1 MINPPSAFDDIIAA
15 KLNSERRRVS
25 HSRPLNIAV
34 LGPNLANTDDSGTR
48 KRKQIFDALK
58 SDGHHPFFPET
69 YIDTNQPS
77 DTWIEQERV
86 ILSDPAV
93 DLVVILNTTRSIG
106 VILEIG
112 NFVSAPEIRAKTAIM
127 HPIEYYTP
135 NDSLAANTIRAY
147 LVQLPYTE
155 EQMLACQLVSD
166 CRIWVRRRQIGE
178 WPSLV
183 PHEVYPSV

>member
-1 MINPPSAFDDIIAA
+1 MRNQPDTFDDIIAA
-15 KLNSERRRVS
+15 KLNSETRRVS
-25 HSRPLNIAV
+25 RSRPLNIAV
-34 LGPNLANTDDSGTR
+34 LGPNLANTDDPGTR
-48 KRKQIFDALK
+48 KRRQIYDALER
-58 SDGHHPFFPET
+58 DGHHPFFPET
-69 YIDTNQPS
+69 YIDTSQPS

-93 DLVVILNTTRSIG
+93 DLVIVLNTPTSIG

-112 NFVSAPEIRAKTAIM
+112 NFVSAPEIRVKTAIM

-147 LVQLPYTE
+147 LVQTPYTE
-155 EQMLACQLVSD
+155 EQMLACQLVSE

-178 WPSLV
+178 WPSLA
-183 PHEVYPSV
+183 PHEI

>member
-1 MINPPSAFDDIIAA
+1 MSNQPDTFDDIIAA
-15 KLNSERRRVS
+15 KLNNERQRVS
-25 HSRPLNIAV
+25 RSRPLNIAV
-34 LGPNLANTDDSGTR
+34 LGPNLNNTDDPGTL

-69 YIDTNQPS
+69 YIDTSQPS

-86 ILSDPAV
+86 ILSDSSV
-93 DLVVILNTTRSIG
+93 DLVIILNTTRSIG

-112 NFVSAPEIRAKTAIM
+112 NFVNAPEIRNKTAVM

-135 NDSLAANTIRAY
+135 DYSLAANTIRAY

-155 EQMLACQLVSD
+155 EQMLACQLVSE

-178 WPSLV
+178 WLISV
-183 PHEVYPSV
+183 PREI